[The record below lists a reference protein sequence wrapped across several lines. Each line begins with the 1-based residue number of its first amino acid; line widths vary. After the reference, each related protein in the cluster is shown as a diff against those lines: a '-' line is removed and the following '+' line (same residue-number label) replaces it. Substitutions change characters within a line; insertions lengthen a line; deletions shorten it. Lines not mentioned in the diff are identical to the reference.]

1 MFAVR
6 QKPSRDVNSA
16 QEECGI
22 VGHRGPPGGETMNNT
37 EWKLRCSR
45 MVWKRGGEGGV
56 DERRRSGG
64 EQKTKTLSGVR
75 HVVLRKHERIY
86 RHI

>member
-1 MFAVR
+1 
-6 QKPSRDVNSA
+6 
-16 QEECGI
+16 
-22 VGHRGPPGGETMNNT
+22 
-37 EWKLRCSR
+37 

-75 HVVLRKHERIY
+75 HVVLRKHERIN